1 MSTPLRLGCSGLA
14 RATLKKTL
22 PGTRYF
28 FDSDYT
34 RACPVP
40 RLEICISQICFS
52 DSMTPT
58 PRKHE
63 TTLQAAALSLP
74 GDHSFEAV
82 LASQRWHR
90 IMHRGR
96 KTATAVVLNHTAV
109 PQWQH

>member
-14 RATLKKTL
+14 GATLKKTP
-22 PGTRYF
+22 PGTRHF

-40 RLEICISQICFS
+40 RLEICISRICFS
-52 DSMTPT
+52 DSMTAA

-63 TTLQAAALSLP
+63 TTAQAAAFP
-74 GDHSFEAV
+74 GAILFEAV

-96 KTATAVVLNHTAV
+96 RTAPAVVLNYTAV